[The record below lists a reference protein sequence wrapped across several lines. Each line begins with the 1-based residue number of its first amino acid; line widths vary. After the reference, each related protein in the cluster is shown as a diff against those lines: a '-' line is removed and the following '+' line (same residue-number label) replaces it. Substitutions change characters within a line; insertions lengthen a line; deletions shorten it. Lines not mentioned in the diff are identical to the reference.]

1 MEQDVQKSFIQQN
14 FAEIDDE
21 RIKELFQDF
30 QECMMMYSCA
40 IREVR
45 TKFEVLNDHLTV
57 AYRRNPIE
65 MIKSRVK
72 KPRSIIEK
80 LKRKNLEVSTASVM
94 KNLNDV
100 AGVRVICS
108 FVNDIY
114 EVANMLASQD
124 DVTVLEVKNYIENPK
139 PNGYRSY
146 HMIIE
151 VPVFFANKKQN
162 VKVEVQLRT
171 IAMDF
176 WASLE
181 HSMKYKKEVD
191 DSEQIIDELKKCADL
206 IAETDLKMQAI
217 NEKINGS
224 REDAALAEDLP

>member
-1 MEQDVQKSFIQQN
+1 MEPDVQKSFIQQN
-14 FAEIDDE
+14 LELLDSE
-21 RIKELFQDF
+21 RFSEVFHNF

-57 AYRRNPIE
+57 AYKRNPIE

-72 KPRSIIEK
+72 KPDSIIHK
-80 LKRKNLEVSTASVM
+80 LKRKGLEISTKSVM
-94 KNLNDV
+94 ENLNDV
-100 AGVRVICS
+100 AGIRVICS

-114 EVANMLASQD
+114 EVANMLTSQD

-181 HSMKYKKEVD
+181 HSMKYKKDIPNPE
-191 DSEQIIDELKKCADL
+191 EIGEELKKCAEL
-206 IAETDLKMQAI
+206 IAQTDLKMQAI
-217 NEKINGS
+217 NQQING
-224 REDAALAEDLP
+224 DN